1 MNTRLSGASPDDFE
15 SSTLVLSLD
24 ARPLAPL
31 QAVRLPLCSTF
42 QKLLRTTGPTAGFL
56 GLALPSIRLETVS
69 WSPNWK
75 WKKSKMTQ
83 VSWKPG

>member
-1 MNTRLSGASPDDFE
+1 MNTGLSRASPDDFE
-15 SSTLVLSLD
+15 TSTLVLSLD

-31 QAVRLPLCSTF
+31 QAGRLPLCSTF

-56 GLALPSIRLETVS
+56 GLAFPSVPLETVS
-69 WSPNWK
+69 PSPKWK
-75 WKKSKMTQ
+75 WKKWKMTQ